1 MRQRFSTW
9 LAIGVG
15 LMIFILALIFAIIQS
30 M

>member
-15 LMIFILALIFAIIQS
+15 MVILVLAMVFALSQS

>member
-9 LAIGVG
+9 LAIFIC
-15 LMIFILALIFAIIQS
+15 LIILALAVAFALLQS